1 MIQERNIINGTTA
14 AIVAPLLEFYNRL
27 IPFLLLAIVLIIVD
41 SRFGVAAARKRNEP
55 IRTSRKWR
63 RAINKLV
70 DYICWVNGVDVTGID
85 AYVERTDG
93 WFVTSDVDPSLIHLT
108 QGQDWNQV
116 VPFATDYG
124 IKPVRVHFYGNVPAS
139 GDTIQLVVGG
149 YGWSDDGVH
158 QTESGNQTYGS
169 CILKAITQ

>member
-70 DYICWVNGVDVTGID
+70 DYICWVALAAMVGATT
-85 AYVERTDG
+85 AYTKQKAETKH
-93 WFVTSDVDPSLIHLT
+93 TE
-108 QGQDWNQV
+108 V
-116 VPFATDYG
+116 VF
-124 IKPVRVHFYGNVPAS
+124 
-139 GDTIQLVVGG
+139 
-149 YGWSDDGVH
+149 
-158 QTESGNQTYGS
+158 
-169 CILKAITQ
+169 